1 MVLGGL
7 VYTSPMSIIAVPSR
21 FRRAIDIG
29 FIVMVV
35 IGLIV
40 AVVHDFSG

>member
-1 MVLGGL
+1 
-7 VYTSPMSIIAVPSR
+7 MSIIAVPTR

-29 FIVMVV
+29 FIVMVS

-40 AVVHDFSG
+40 AFVHDFAK